1 MKKTSLVIMAAGLGS
16 RFGGT
21 KQLAN
26 IGPNGEAI
34 LDYTIRDAQAA
45 GIEDIVLIVRTEI
58 AADIEAHIENIHGS
72 DHNCTFVCQDDFGPH
87 REKPWGTTHA
97 VLSAEHSITEGSS
110 FLLANAD
117 DYYGPASFELASNQL
132 PLLNPGV
139 GMLITFELAK
149 TLPQSGEVTRGVCNV
164 RNSQLTQIVETTG
177 IGFSSSGEIIASS
190 TGQQFGKEVPV
201 SLNLWGFHSSIM
213 KPLEQQWARFFSENA
228 SSEKSECL
236 LPESIHNLMND
247 GDLIIKT
254 FSSEEEWTGLTNPE
268 DFEVVQ
274 SKIQNLRSP

>member
-1 MKKTSLVIMAAGLGS
+1 MKKTSLVVMAAGLGS

-58 AADIEAHIENIHGS
+58 ATDIETHVENIHGS
-72 DHNCTFVCQDDFGPH
+72 NLNCTFVCQDDFGPH

-97 VLSAEHSITEGSS
+97 VLSAQNAIAEDSS
-110 FLLANAD
+110 FLLVNAD

-132 PLLNPGV
+132 PLLNHGV

-149 TLPQSGEVTRGVCNV
+149 TLPKSGEVTRGICNV
-164 RNSQLTQIVETTG
+164 ENGRLTQILETTS
-177 IGFSSSGEIIASS
+177 IGFRSGGEITVGS
-190 TGQQFGKEVPV
+190 TSEQLEKNVPV
-201 SLNLWGFHSSIM
+201 SLNLWGFHSIIM
-213 KPLEQQWARFFSENA
+213 EPLERQRHQFFSENA
-228 SSEKSECL
+228 SSRKSECL

-274 SKIQNLRSP
+274 SKIRNLRSL